1 MNRKTASPVR
11 RTVIYA
17 LGHFL
22 IDFLCAYGM
31 FCFCRPWDGWMEAVL
46 IYNFCAFAL
55 QMPLGLVA
63 DRLGAERS
71 FAVLGCALTVGACVL
86 LRELPPVF
94 AVTAGLGNAL
104 YHVGGGV
111 AVLHAYP
118 RRAGPLGFFVSP
130 GAFGIFFGTIGG
142 NNGSLILYPALAAA
156 GLCALSILA
165 FCKGEE
171 APALDVD
178 ARGAGTVAILCL
190 FLVVCLR
197 SYLGF
202 LFSFPWKTGTWATL
216 AVCGVVLGK
225 TAGGYVSDLIGAKW
239 ASVASLGLAAALFLL
254 SGNPVCGTAA
264 IFLFNMSMPITLRAA
279 ADALPGMPGFSFGL
293 LTFALFLGFLPT
305 WLGIPA
311 PGTGWFLALGAAV
324 SLGLLLPGLRREK

>member
-1 MNRKTASPVR
+1 MKTAG
-11 RTVIYA
+11 RTAIYA

-22 IDFLCAYGM
+22 IDFLCAWGM
-31 FCFCRPWDGWMEAVL
+31 FRFCRQWDGWMTAVL
-46 IYNFCAFAL
+46 LYNFCAFAL

-71 FAVLGCALTVGACVL
+71 FAVLGCALTLGACLL
-86 LRELPPVF
+86 LREAPPAF
-94 AVTAGLGNAL
+94 AVAAGLGNAL

-118 RRAGPLGFFVSP
+118 KRAGPLGLFVSP
-130 GAFGIFFGTIGG
+130 GAFGIYFGTLAGKSA
-142 NNGSLILYPALAAA
+142 SLPLYPALAVT
-156 GLCALSILA
+156 GLCALAIL
-165 FCKGEE
+165 FLCKGEK

-178 ARGAGTVAILCL
+178 ARGAGTAAILCL

-197 SYLGF
+197 SWLGF
-202 LFSFPWKTGTWATL
+202 LFTFPWKTGTWALL

-225 TAGGYVSDLIGAKW
+225 TAGGYVSDRFGAKW
-239 ASVASLGLAAALFLL
+239 ASAASLGLAAVLFLL
-254 SGNPVCGTAA
+254 SSNPICGTLA
-264 IFLFNMSMPITLRAA
+264 IFLFNMSMPITLRGA

-311 PGTGWFLALGAAV
+311 PGTGWFLSLGAAV
-324 SLGLLLPGLRREK
+324 SLGLLLPGLRKNG

>member
-1 MNRKTASPVR
+1 MDKTR
-11 RTVIYA
+11 RTAVYA

-22 IDFLCAYGM
+22 VDFLCACGM
-31 FCFCRPWDGWMEAVL
+31 FRFCYPREGWGTAML
-46 IYNFCAFAL
+46 LYNFCAFAL
-55 QMPLGLVA
+55 QMPLGLLA

-71 FAVLGCALTVGACVL
+71 FAVSGGVLTALSCLLLSNLPLG
-86 LRELPPVF
+86 F
-94 AVTAGLGNAL
+94 AVLAGLGNAL

-118 RRAGPLGFFVSP
+118 RRAGPLGVFVSP
-130 GAFGIFFGTIGG
+130 GAFGIFFGTMLGK
-142 NNGSLILYPALAAA
+142 SAAPVLYPALALLA
-156 GLCALSILA
+156 LCALGILA
-165 FCKGEE
+165 LCKGER
-171 APALDVD
+171 APVLDVE
-178 ARGAGTVAILCL
+178 ARGAGTLALLCL

-202 LFSFPWKTGTWATL
+202 LFVFPWKTGAWAVL

-225 TAGGYVSDLIGAKW
+225 TAGGYLSDRIGAKW
-239 ASVASLGLAAALFLL
+239 ASIGSLGLAAALFLL
-254 SGNPVCGTAA
+254 SANPIWGILA

-305 WLGIPA
+305 WLGFSAPA
-311 PGTGWFLALGAAV
+311 GGWFLALGAAL
-324 SLGLLLPGLRREK
+324 SLLLLLPGLRKKKP